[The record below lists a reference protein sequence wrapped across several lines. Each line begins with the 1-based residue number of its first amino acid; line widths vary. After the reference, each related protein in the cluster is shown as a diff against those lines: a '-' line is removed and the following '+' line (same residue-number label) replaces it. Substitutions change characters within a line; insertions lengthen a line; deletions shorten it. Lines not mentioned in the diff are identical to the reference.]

1 MRKKIFAVLLFLFQ
15 FMLTFSQDKLQDIVV
30 LKNGEKYKG
39 EIVLKNDEIL
49 LLKTDDGKRFQFQ
62 MSDVEKTDRQ
72 MVKVDNKETI
82 DDNSFDRGNFSG
94 LFQLGGGFFSSPN
107 TRLENGQNVTVSLAF
122 GSRKAFST
130 NAFMGAGV
138 GYEAL
143 FTSRVD
149 STVSFLLVFLQTK
162 IPLNNKKISP
172 VIGSKIGYD
181 FTLNDLYKGGILFD
195 VSGGIHFKLSDTSSA
210 LVELVGN
217 VHQVNGKVTEKNEL
231 GQFSK
236 IGKAAIYSLGLNFS
250 LMF

>member
-1 MRKKIFAVLLFLFQ
+1 MRKFFLIILLLIFPFVFA
-15 FMLTFSQDKLQDIVV
+15 FSQEKLQDIVI

-49 LLKTDDGKRFQFQ
+49 LLKTEDGKRFQFQ
-62 MSDVEKTDRQ
+62 MSDVEKTGRQ
-72 MVKVDNKETI
+72 MVKEDNKETL
-82 DDNSFDRGNFSG
+82 DANNFDRGNFSG
-94 LFQLGGGFFSSPN
+94 LFQVGGGFFSAPN
-107 TRLENGQNVTVSLAF
+107 TILKNGQKMNISLAF

-130 NAFMGAGV
+130 NAFVGAGA
-138 GYEAL
+138 GFEGL
-143 FTSRVD
+143 FISRVD
-149 STVSFLLVFLQTK
+149 STVSFLPVFLQTK
-162 IPLNNKKISP
+162 IPLNNKKICP

-210 LVELVGN
+210 LVELFGN
-217 VHQVNGKVTEKNEL
+217 VHQVKGKVTEKNEL

-236 IGKAAIYSLGLNFS
+236 TGKAAVYSFGLNFS